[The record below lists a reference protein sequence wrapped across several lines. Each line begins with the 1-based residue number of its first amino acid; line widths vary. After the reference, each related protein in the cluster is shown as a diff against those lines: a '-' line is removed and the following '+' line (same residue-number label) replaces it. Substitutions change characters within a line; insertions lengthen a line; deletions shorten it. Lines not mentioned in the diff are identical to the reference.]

1 MMGIWGLERKFI
13 EKIGVVTFKT
23 SCDPASL
30 KAAEDD
36 RTESKWELDAANLII
51 TICCAV
57 IAAFGIA
64 IGLYFG
70 I

>member
-13 EKIGVVTFKT
+13 EKIGVVTFNI
-23 SCDPASL
+23 SCDPAIP

-36 RTESKWELDAANLII
+36 RTESNWGLDAANLII